1 MPALAAPAPV
11 RGEGGNERSLQ
22 VLERFG
28 RQIRE
33 EILPLG
39 VKKWFERPKP
49 LSKGIYHLRGAGE
62 FGNYRLHLR
71 IEDDGRGILVVNAA
85 KILHL
90 NQTAA
95 ELAKY
100 TIESVPLEE
109 VVSGMRK
116 RYRVDAPTIERDYRK
131 MKQTIL
137 DLARTDDVCPIT
149 YLDIDRIEPFE
160 TPVSAPYRMDIALT
174 YKCQNDCKHC
184 YVGRDKDMES
194 LSMEDWKKVLKKLWE
209 TGVPHVC
216 FTGGEPTL
224 FPGLVELVAFAEEL
238 GLVTGLLTN
247 GRELSDPEL
256 IRTLEEAGLDHIQIT
271 LESHDKKIHDEMVGC
286 PGWKQTVRGIKSA
299 VASQVYTITNTTIT
313 RLNEPR
319 MESTIKFIKDLGIQ
333 TFAANGLIYT
343 GRGRSSGLGFTE
355 KELVPIVVRIRDAA
369 AKLGM
374 RFIWYTPTQYRNL
387 DPIALDL
394 GPKTCTAAKYN
405 MCIEPNGDVIPCQ
418 SWYEALGN
426 ILKDS
431 WDSIWNS
438 ELATK
443 IRNKELVMDEC
454 RTCEDMPVCG
464 GGCPLYNRG
473 DEYIC
478 VESKSSG

>member
-1 MPALAAPAPV
+1 MSP
-11 RGEGGNERSLQ
+11 
-22 VLERFG
+22 
-28 RQIRE
+28 
-33 EILPLG
+33 G

-49 LSKGIYHLRGAGE
+49 LPKGIHHLRGQGE

-85 KILHL
+85 KILHV

-100 TIESVPLEE
+100 VIED
-109 VVSGMRK
+109 VSPEAAVSAMRK
-116 RYRVDAPTIERDYRK
+116 RYRVDADTVRRDYSRVK
-131 MKQTIL
+131 DTIFE
-137 DLARTDDVCPIT
+137 LAKTDDVCPIT
-149 YLDIDRIEPFE
+149 YLDIDRIEPFQ

-194 LSMEDWKKVLKKLWE
+194 LPVDDWKRVLRKLWE
-209 TGVPHVC
+209 IGVPHVC

-224 FPGLVELVAFAEEL
+224 YPGLEDLIQFAEEL

-247 GRELSDPEL
+247 GRELSEPEVL
-256 IRTLEEAGLDHIQIT
+256 ARLEEAGLDHIQIT

-286 PGWKQTVRGIKSA
+286 SGWRQTVKGIRNA
-299 VASQVYTITNTTIT
+299 VDSQVYTITNTTIT
-313 RLNEPR
+313 KLNEPR
-319 MESTIKFIKDLGIQ
+319 IEGTVKFLRDLGIR

-343 GRGRSSGLGFTE
+343 GKGRSSGLGFTE
-355 KELVPIVVRIRDAA
+355 KELVPIVIRIRDAA
-369 AKLGM
+369 VKLGM
-374 RFIWYTPTQYRNL
+374 RFIWYTPTQYENL

-418 SWYEALGN
+418 SWYESLGN
-426 ILKDS
+426 ILSDS

-438 ELATK
+438 ELATN
-443 IRNKELVMDEC
+443 IREKKLLTAEC
-454 RTCEDMPVCG
+454 ETCDDLPMCG
-464 GGCPLYNRG
+464 GGCPLYRKG
-473 DEYIC
+473 DEFLC